1 MLPLTGPFTPFIH
14 ACDATARPRP
24 WEIPRRRLAHWL
36 AVTSLDGSER
46 IVVNDTPYTVR
57 SGETYLIEPGAL
69 HDLGS
74 TTGNRPAWIHFD
86 LRYDSRREEHPHAGA
101 FESELGARAPLLQ
114 PDARATFGVPVPVLA
129 PRGFTAVARDLVI
142 RIIAAW
148 RRGGPT
154 DVWSAHHQ
162 LDALLLGW
170 IEQLTSRDAS
180 AESEQ
185 RLARAE
191 AIALRSLHLA
201 FDLRDFAAAAGLSR
215 SRFCAVFHRRHG
227 EAPALWLRRHRLERA
242 KALLRR
248 DDLPIARIGAL
259 VGYPDPTVFGRMF
272 RTHTGVTPGVW
283 RTRDH
288 AS

>member
-1 MLPLTGPFTPFIH
+1 MLPITGPFTPYIH

-36 AVTSLDGSER
+36 VVTSLDGSER
-46 IVVNDTPYTVR
+46 IVVDDTPYTVR

-74 TTGNRPAWIHFD
+74 TTGNRPAWVHFD
-86 LRYDSRREEHPHAGA
+86 VRFDPRREDHPHAGA

-114 PDARATFGVPVPVLA
+114 PDARTTFGVAMPVLV
-129 PRGFTAVARDLVI
+129 PRGFAAVARDLVI
-142 RIIAAW
+142 RIIATW

-170 IEQLTSRDAS
+170 IEHLTSRDPTVGT
-180 AESEQ
+180 EQ

-201 FDLRDFAAAAGLSR
+201 FDLRDFASAAGLSR
-215 SRFCAVFHRRHG
+215 SRFCAVFAQRHH
-227 EAPALWLRRHRLERA
+227 ESPALWLRRHRLERA
-242 KALLRR
+242 KTLLLRA
-248 DDLPIARIGAL
+248 DLSIARIGTL

-272 RTHTGVTPGVW
+272 RAHTGLTPGAW
-283 RTRDH
+283 RQRDH
-288 AS
+288 AV